1 LPFLVNFGLIDMRDF
16 LQSIGKT
23 LAEVES
29 AQDFNTPIQAYIRA
43 AGDRFLEL
51 MRQRIDEKNANSN
64 FMLREGLKFDENIR
78 TSDGYKLDFYSEE
91 DYALFRDQGV
101 SGTETKRDT
110 EYSFKNNY
118 VPSAMAESIEDW
130 MNNKGFSGI
139 SRSYAYATSVLLKKK
154 GFDGIH
160 FIDAAFNDSNL
171 DAMNSQLAQI
181 MENSA
186 IGIIETIIP
195 EFR

>member
-1 LPFLVNFGLIDMRDF
+1 
-16 LQSIGKT
+16 
-23 LAEVES
+23 
-29 AQDFNTPIQAYIRA
+29 
-43 AGDRFLEL
+43 

-78 TSDGYKLDFYSEE
+78 TSDGYELDFYSEE

-101 SGTETKRDT
+101 SGTEIKRDT

-139 SRSYAYATSVLLKKK
+139 STSYAYATSVLLKKN

-171 DAMNSQLAQI
+171 DAMSSQLAQI